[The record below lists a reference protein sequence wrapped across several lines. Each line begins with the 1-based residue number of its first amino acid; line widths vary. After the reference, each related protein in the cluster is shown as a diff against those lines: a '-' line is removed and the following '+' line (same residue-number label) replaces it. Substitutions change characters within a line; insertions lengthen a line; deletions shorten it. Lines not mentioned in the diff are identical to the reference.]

1 MFTGNI
7 RSNVDIAGLCTD
19 EQILAAL
26 AECSMEK
33 TVREMSELDENGELV
48 QRYACTVH
56 IDRLLK
62 SFLFACK
69 CVSAAC
75 ANVKLHVLSPQT
87 VTSLLLAEAWMH
99 K

>member
-7 RSNVDIAGLCTD
+7 RSNVDIAGLCSD

-26 AECSMEK
+26 AECGMEK

-62 SFLFACK
+62 SSLFTCK

-75 ANVKLHVLSPQT
+75 ASQ
-87 VTSLLLAEAWMH
+87 LLVQMSSCMCFH
-99 K
+99 HRP